1 MRARFRRWLLA
12 AAVWAA
18 PAAAAETLRIATYNL
33 ENYAPA
39 DRVTEAGYR
48 NDYPKPETE
57 KAALRRVIREIGADV
72 LVLQEIGGAAY
83 LEELRRD
90 LRSEGCD
97 YPHAAIAAA
106 ADPER
111 QIAILARREL
121 RGVVTHADLEFPY
134 FGGREAVKRGLL
146 EATVAAPGGDVTLF
160 AVHLKSRF
168 TDRPDDPV
176 SALRRAGEATA
187 VRDRVLRRF
196 PDPAAARFLILGDCN
211 DSRTSRPLAAL
222 QRRGKTE
229 IAVLLG
235 GGDSRGET
243 WTHAFR
249 REETYSRVDHIL
261 VSPGLRPAVQG
272 GGTTIYDGPGVREAS
287 DHRPVV
293 VVLAA
298 APPAR

>member
-1 MRARFRRWLLA
+1 MRARFRCWLLA

-18 PAAAAETLRIATYNL
+18 PAAAAETLRIATYNP
-33 ENYAPA
+33 ENYGSA
-39 DRVTEAGYR
+39 DRVTEGGYR
-48 NDYPKPETE
+48 KDYPKPEAE
-57 KAALRRVIREIGADV
+57 KAALREVIRGLAADV

-90 LRSEGCD
+90 LRAEGCD
-97 YPHAAIAAA
+97 YPYAATAEA

-111 QIAILARREL
+111 RIAILARREL
-121 RGVVTHADLEFPY
+121 RAVVTHTDLEFPY
-134 FGGREAVKRGLL
+134 FGRRETVKRGLL

-168 TDRPDDPV
+168 TDRPDDPG
-176 SALRRAGEATA
+176 SALRRAGEAAA

-211 DSRTSRPLAAL
+211 DGRTSRPLAAL

-243 WTHAFR
+243 WTHSFR

-272 GGTTIYDGPGVREAS
+272 GGLTIYDGPGVRAAS
-287 DHRPVV
+287 DHRPVY

-298 APPAR
+298 AAAR